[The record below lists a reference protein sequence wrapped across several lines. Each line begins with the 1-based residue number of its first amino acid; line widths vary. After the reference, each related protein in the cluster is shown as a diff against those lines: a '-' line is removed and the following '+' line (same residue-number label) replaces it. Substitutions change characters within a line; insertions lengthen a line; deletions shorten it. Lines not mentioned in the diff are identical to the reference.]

1 MTHPYDDIIGLP
13 RHVSKRHP
21 PMARADRAAQFAP
34 FAALTGYEALID
46 ETAREKT
53 QRRPRTE
60 EENDLLDRA
69 LQQLRVRIDDRP
81 SVTMWCFVP
90 APGRGD
96 GSYMTISGNLRRM
109 DETLHTVTF
118 TDGRVVDFFDIYAL
132 KIEEE

>member
-1 MTHPYDDIIGLP
+1 MIHPYDDIIGLP

-21 PMARADRAAQFAP
+21 PMARANRAAQFAP
-34 FAALTGYEALID
+34 FAALTGYEDLIA

-53 QRRPRTE
+53 GRRPRTE

-81 SVTMWCFVP
+81 PVTMRCFVP
-90 APGRGD
+90 VPGRES

-132 KIEEE
+132 KIEKE